1 MYERVHHKT
10 SNIRATTLKC
20 GEPNLRLQWSQ
31 SVIYTATQSPK
42 QQFPV
47 SSIQFPVTATSI
59 APSKL
64 RSAPLNS
71 QQYVH
76 THSKLKPC
84 NPAPTHLLSSCSCP
98 PPPTG
103 PSRRRSKPP
112 PPSSLRLLCWPGSG
126 GTGEARPRLRSPPP
140 AVGGG
145 GDASATSVMAG
156 ARRDPCYGTLCPLI
170 WRNSSRVGLRFGA
183 RGGGGGG
190 RSNGR
195 KRGADGGAAT
205 ASSGGKEERRR
216 WDGPMGTRW
225 TCSGGCVLRV
235 GSGLTCPVRLLGGTG
250 RSVA

>member
-183 RGGGGGG
+183 RGGGGGVG
-190 RSNGR
+190 GDRTDGNEEPTEVLR
-195 KRGADGGAAT
+195 LRAPEEKKRDGGGMGRWGR
-205 ASSGGKEERRR
+205 GGRVA
-216 WDGPMGTRW
+216 
-225 TCSGGCVLRV
+225 GGVYFV
-235 GSGLTCPVRLLGGTG
+235 WG
-250 RSVA
+250 RD